1 MSLYIT
7 QRGGKKGK
15 WSYRI
20 TDKKGNYITSKS
32 GFKTKKEAEIEGLT
46 QEIKLHQ
53 GKVIDKNI
61 SLFQLWEKWY
71 HLKIIPLNKMEST
84 QNKHRLRGK
93 FIQKYFGDSP
103 AVSITSS
110 QYQAFINKYAETN
123 CRDNVSRLNAEIR
136 SVLIFA
142 RQDKLS
148 IDLFT
153 EGVVLSGRES
163 PKSKNERYIH
173 SLEDYKKLCQYLEYL
188 LDYQESVIPYLLYIQ
203 LKTGMRFGE
212 VLGLTWDCIH
222 IENKTI
228 KTYRRYDCTRK
239 RWTKAKTETS
249 IRDVPIDDTTVS
261 ILQKLKAEQRYVL
274 RSHQV
279 SNPDKCL
286 FFDKQSG
293 LPTNSAVNKQLKK
306 ILSELSITPS
316 NMTSTGLRHT
326 YASTLLA
333 IDIDIWAIAKN
344 MGHKD
349 IQQISE
355 TYGHLIKEKAIRE
368 DNKIRDFFHGLSQ

>member
-1 MSLYIT
+1 
-7 QRGGKKGK
+7 
-15 WSYRI
+15 
-20 TDKKGNYITSKS
+20 
-32 GFKTKKEAEIEGLT
+32 
-46 QEIKLHQ
+46 
-53 GKVIDKNI
+53 
-61 SLFQLWEKWY
+61 
-71 HLKIIPLNKMEST
+71 
-84 QNKHRLRGK
+84 
-93 FIQKYFGDSP
+93 
-103 AVSITSS
+103 
-110 QYQAFINKYAETN
+110 
-123 CRDNVSRLNAEIR
+123 
-136 SVLIFA
+136 
-142 RQDKLS
+142 
-148 IDLFT
+148 
-153 EGVVLSGRES
+153 
-163 PKSKNERYIH
+163 
-173 SLEDYKKLCQYLEYL
+173 
-188 LDYQESVIPYLLYIQ
+188 
-203 LKTGMRFGE
+203 MRFGE

-228 KTYRRYDCTRK
+228 KTYRCYDCTRK
-239 RWTKAKTETS
+239 SWTKAKTETS
-249 IRDVPIDDTTVS
+249 IRDIPIDDTTVS

-333 IDIDIWAIAKN
+333 MDIDIWAIAKN